1 MKIRVLLADDH
12 PVLREALVHVLQ
24 REGDIEVIG
33 QAGNGREAVEMA
45 RDLVPDVTV
54 MDIGMPDLNGV
65 GATSRIVARHPS
77 IRVVALSA
85 YTDRRFVSEMFKA
98 GATGYVTKN
107 AASTELLRA
116 IRAVVKGN
124 RYLCPQ
130 LAAVLAENPQP
141 AVAAEAI
148 IADQPGLGRR
158 EKEVLQLIAEGMRST
173 DIARKLNL
181 ATSTVEVHRR
191 NIMRKL
197 NLHTIAELT
206 RYAIREGLTS
216 P

>member
-116 IRAVVKGN
+116 IRAVVNGN

>member
-1 MKIRVLLADDH
+1 VLLADDH

-116 IRAVVKGN
+116 IRAVVNGN

>member
-1 MKIRVLLADDH
+1 VLLADDH

>member
-1 MKIRVLLADDH
+1 MKTRVLLADDH
-12 PVLREALVHVLQ
+12 PVLREALVHILQ
-24 REGDIEVIG
+24 REKDIEVIG
-33 QAGNGREAVEMA
+33 QANSGREAVEMS
-45 RDLVPDVTV
+45 RDMLPDVTI

-65 GATSRIVARHPS
+65 GATARIVARHPA
-77 IRVVALSA
+77 IRVIALSA

-116 IRAVVKGN
+116 IRSVVRGN
-124 RYLCPQ
+124 RYVCPE
-130 LAAVLAENPQP
+130 LAAMLAENPHP
-141 AVAAEAI
+141 AVAAGAI

-173 DIARKLNL
+173 DIARQLNL

-197 NLHTIAELT
+197 NLHTIAALT